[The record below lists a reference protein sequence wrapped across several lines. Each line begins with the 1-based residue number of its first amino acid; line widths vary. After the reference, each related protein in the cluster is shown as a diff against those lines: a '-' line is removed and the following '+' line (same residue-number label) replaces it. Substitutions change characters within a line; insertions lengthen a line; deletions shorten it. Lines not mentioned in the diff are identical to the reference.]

1 MERSTCWSAP
11 RPPGP
16 HRPGGLSP
24 AAGSGPLGL
33 PADLLQHRAHRWR
46 GRCRARRRTGYC
58 TPCPPGTDTVVSTSL
73 EAFACSVP
81 VSGYRRIAG
90 HGPTDAAAL
99 NEAGAAVWTRG
110 PADLTAVRF
119 HLIGGPLGRRQRATG
134 FALFAQSPDGCP
146 TAEIARKHRSGASD
160 RGFRPAAQRHRA
172 KRRPRRRARRRGA
185 RTAARAATG
194 TRRRRR
200 GVPRSRSHLRGTLPG
215 RPARRVPGLCRP
227 AVSRPA
233 VGRPAERPAPVPS
246 AAVRRCGVPGPARR
260 PPD

>member
-1 MERSTCWSAP
+1 MDRTTYWSAA

-46 GRCRARRRTGYC
+46 GRTCARRRTGYC
-58 TPCPPGTDTVVSTSL
+58 TPYPPGTDTVVSTSL
-73 EAFACSVP
+73 EAFACSAP
-81 VSGYRRIAG
+81 VSSYRCIPG
-90 HGPTDAAAL
+90 HGLT
-99 NEAGAAVWTRG
+99 
-110 PADLTAVRF
+110 TAVRF

-146 TAEIARKHRSGASD
+146 TAEIARKHRSGAPD
-160 RGFRPAAQRHRA
+160 RGFRPAAQRHRT
-172 KRRPRRRARRRGA
+172 KRRPRRRARRRGS
-185 RTAARAATG
+185 RTAARTAPG

-215 RPARRVPGLCRP
+215 RPACRVPGL
-227 AVSRPA
+227 SRPA
-233 VGRPAERPAPVPS
+233 AGRPAE
-246 AAVRRCGVPGPARR
+246 
-260 PPD
+260 